1 MATVNKNK
9 KIRVSNNDMSR
20 ESRMFAHTA
29 IDLNQNQSIK
39 QYDFGDQIPGTSD
52 RGVCIYIGQDC
63 SLEVEMEQ
71 GTLGTSTTTHFRNL
85 KEGQFLPILVKKI
98 ISCNPSPSDLGQLV
112 ALY

>member
-9 KIRVSNNDMSR
+9 KIRVPKNGMSQ

-29 IDLNQNQSIK
+29 IDLNQNQNIK
-39 QYDFGDQIPGTSD
+39 QYSFGDQIPGTYD

-71 GTLGTSTTTHFRNL
+71 GTVGTSTTTHFRNL

-98 ISCNPSPSDLGQLV
+98 INCTPPPSDKGQLV